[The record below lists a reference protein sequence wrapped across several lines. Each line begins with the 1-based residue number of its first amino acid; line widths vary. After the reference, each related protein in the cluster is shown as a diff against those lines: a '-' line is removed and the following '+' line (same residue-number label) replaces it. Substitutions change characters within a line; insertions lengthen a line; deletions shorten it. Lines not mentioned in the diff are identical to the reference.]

1 MTLLKLMLVFPK
13 VAVLPFGG
21 GYAMVPIFEN
31 ELVRNHAFLTA
42 DEFANLVGL
51 AQVTP
56 GPIGFNSATY
66 VGMAQGG
73 LAGALAASLGVVIP
87 SIVIS
92 LLVAVFLRR
101 AADAQWMKLLMKGVR
116 PCVVGIIGAAVVFFA
131 RTALCWQGAVIFAAV
146 VVLRWMLPMLYALWS
161 LALSALLGYVLFLKP
176 QTSNLRLLTLN
187 NHAFANS

>member
-1 MTLLKLMLVFPK
+1 MTLLKLMLVFAK
-13 VAVLPFGG
+13 VAVLTFGG

-101 AADAQWMKLLMKGVR
+101 AADAKWMKLLMKGVR

-146 VVLRWMLPMLYALWS
+146 VLLRWKLPKLNPLWS
-161 LALSALLGYVLFLKP
+161 LVLSAMLGYVLFL
-176 QTSNLRLLTLN
+176 
-187 NHAFANS
+187 

>member
-1 MTLLKLMLVFPK
+1 MTLLKLMLVFAK
-13 VAVLPFGG
+13 VAVLTFGG

-31 ELVRNHAFLTA
+31 ELVKNHAFLTA

-101 AADAQWMKLLMKGVR
+101 AADAKWMKLLMKGVR

-146 VVLRWMLPMLYALWS
+146 VLLRWKLPKLNQLWS
-161 LALSALLGYVLFLKP
+161 FALSALLGYVLFL
-176 QTSNLRLLTLN
+176 
-187 NHAFANS
+187 

>member
-1 MTLLKLMLVFPK
+1 MTLLKLMLVFAK
-13 VAVLPFGG
+13 VAVLTFGG

-92 LLVAVFLRR
+92 LLVAVFLR

-146 VVLRWMLPMLYALWS
+146 VLLRWKLPKLNPLWS
-161 LALSALLGYVLFLKP
+161 LALSALLGYVLFL
-176 QTSNLRLLTLN
+176 
-187 NHAFANS
+187 

>member
-1 MTLLKLMLVFPK
+1 MTLLKLMLVFAK
-13 VAVLPFGG
+13 VAVLTFGG
-21 GYAMVPIFEN
+21 GYAMVPSFEN

-42 DEFANLVGL
+42 DEVANLVGL

-146 VVLRWMLPMLYALWS
+146 VLLRWKLPKLNPLWS
-161 LALSALLGYVLFLKP
+161 LALSALLGYVLFL
-176 QTSNLRLLTLN
+176 
-187 NHAFANS
+187 

>member
-1 MTLLKLMLVFPK
+1 MTLLKLMLVFAK
-13 VAVLPFGG
+13 VAVLTFGG

-146 VVLRWMLPMLYALWS
+146 VLLRWKLPKLNRLWS
-161 LALSALLGYVLFLKP
+161 LALSALLGYVLFL
-176 QTSNLRLLTLN
+176 
-187 NHAFANS
+187 

>member
-1 MTLLKLMLVFPK
+1 MTLLKLMLVFAK
-13 VAVLPFGG
+13 VAVLTFGG
-21 GYAMVPIFEN
+21 GYAMVPLLEN

-146 VVLRWMLPMLYALWS
+146 VLLRWKLPKLNPLWS
-161 LALSALLGYVLFLKP
+161 LALSALLGYVLFL
-176 QTSNLRLLTLN
+176 
-187 NHAFANS
+187 

>member
-1 MTLLKLMLVFPK
+1 MTLLKLMLVFAK
-13 VAVLPFGG
+13 VAVLTFGG
-21 GYAMVPIFEN
+21 GYAMVPLFEN

-42 DEFANLVGL
+42 DAFANLVGL

-146 VVLRWMLPMLYALWS
+146 VLLRWKLPKLNPLWS
-161 LALSALLGYVLFLKP
+161 LALSALLGYVLFL
-176 QTSNLRLLTLN
+176 
-187 NHAFANS
+187 

>member
-1 MTLLKLMLVFPK
+1 MTLLKLMLVFAK
-13 VAVLPFGG
+13 VAVLTFGG

-146 VVLRWMLPMLYALWS
+146 VLLRWKLPKLNPLWS
-161 LALSALLGYVLFLKP
+161 LALSALLGYVLFL
-176 QTSNLRLLTLN
+176 
-187 NHAFANS
+187 

>member
-1 MTLLKLMLVFPK
+1 MTLLKLMLVFAK
-13 VAVLPFGG
+13 VAVLTFGG

-42 DEFANLVGL
+42 DVFANLVGL

-146 VVLRWMLPMLYALWS
+146 VLLRWKLPKLNPLWS
-161 LALSALLGYVLFLKP
+161 LALSALLGYVLFL
-176 QTSNLRLLTLN
+176 
-187 NHAFANS
+187 

>member
-1 MTLLKLMLVFPK
+1 MTLLKLMLVFAK
-13 VAVLPFGG
+13 VAVLTFGG
-21 GYAMVPIFEN
+21 GYAMVPIFDN
-31 ELVRNHAFLTA
+31 ELVKNHAFLTA

-146 VVLRWMLPMLYALWS
+146 VLLRWKLPKLNPLWS
-161 LALSALLGYVLFLKP
+161 LALSALLGYVLFL
-176 QTSNLRLLTLN
+176 
-187 NHAFANS
+187 

>member
-1 MTLLKLMLVFPK
+1 MTLLKLMLVFAK
-13 VAVLPFGG
+13 VAVLTFGG
-21 GYAMVPIFEN
+21 GYAMVPLFEN

-101 AADAQWMKLLMKGVR
+101 AADAKWMKLLMKGVR

-146 VVLRWMLPMLYALWS
+146 VLLRWKLPKLNPLWS
-161 LALSALLGYVLFLKP
+161 LALSALLGYVLFL
-176 QTSNLRLLTLN
+176 
-187 NHAFANS
+187 

>member
-1 MTLLKLMLVFPK
+1 MTLLKLMLVFAK
-13 VAVLPFGG
+13 VAVLTFGG

-31 ELVRNHAFLTA
+31 ELVKNHAFLTA

-146 VVLRWMLPMLYALWS
+146 VLLRWKLPKLNPFWS
-161 LALSALLGYVLFLKP
+161 LALSALLGYVLFL
-176 QTSNLRLLTLN
+176 
-187 NHAFANS
+187 

>member
-1 MTLLKLMLVFPK
+1 MTLLKLMLVFAK
-13 VAVLPFGG
+13 VAVLTFGG
-21 GYAMVPIFEN
+21 GYAMVPLFEN

-56 GPIGFNSATY
+56 GPIGLNSATY

-101 AADAQWMKLLMKGVR
+101 AADAKWMKLLMKGVR

-146 VVLRWMLPMLYALWS
+146 VLLRWKLPKLNPLWS
-161 LALSALLGYVLFLKP
+161 LALSALLGYVLFL
-176 QTSNLRLLTLN
+176 
-187 NHAFANS
+187 

>member
-1 MTLLKLMLVFPK
+1 MTLLKLMLVFAK
-13 VAVLPFGG
+13 VAVLTFGG

-31 ELVRNHAFLTA
+31 ELVKNHAFLTA

-87 SIVIS
+87 SLVIS

-146 VVLRWMLPMLYALWS
+146 VLLRWKLPKLNPLWS
-161 LALSALLGYVLFLKP
+161 LALSALLGYVLFL
-176 QTSNLRLLTLN
+176 
-187 NHAFANS
+187 

>member
-1 MTLLKLMLVFPK
+1 MTLLKLMLVFAK
-13 VAVLPFGG
+13 VAVLTFGG

-56 GPIGFNSATY
+56 GPIDFNSATY

-146 VVLRWMLPMLYALWS
+146 VLLRWKLPKLNPLWS
-161 LALSALLGYVLFLKP
+161 LALSALLGYVLFL
-176 QTSNLRLLTLN
+176 
-187 NHAFANS
+187 

>member
-1 MTLLKLMLVFPK
+1 MTLLKLMLVFAK
-13 VAVLPFGG
+13 VAVLTFGG

-56 GPIGFNSATY
+56 GPIGLNSATY

-146 VVLRWMLPMLYALWS
+146 VLLRWKLPKLNPLWS
-161 LALSALLGYVLFLKP
+161 LALSALLGYVLFL
-176 QTSNLRLLTLN
+176 
-187 NHAFANS
+187 

>member
-1 MTLLKLMLVFPK
+1 MTLLKLMLVFAK
-13 VAVLPFGG
+13 VAVLTFGG
-21 GYAMVPIFEN
+21 GYAMVPLFEN

-56 GPIGFNSATY
+56 GPIGLNSATY

-101 AADAQWMKLLMKGVR
+101 AADAKWMKLLMKGVR

-131 RTALCWQGAVIFAAV
+131 RTALCWQGAVIFAS
-146 VVLRWMLPMLYALWS
+146 VVLLRWKLPKLNPLWS
-161 LALSALLGYVLFLKP
+161 LALSALLGYVLFL
-176 QTSNLRLLTLN
+176 
-187 NHAFANS
+187 

>member
-1 MTLLKLMLVFPK
+1 MTLLKLMLVFAK
-13 VAVLPFGG
+13 VAVLTFGG
-21 GYAMVPIFEN
+21 GYAMVPLFEN
-31 ELVRNHAFLTA
+31 ELVKNHAFLTA

-101 AADAQWMKLLMKGVR
+101 AADARWMKLLMKGVR

-146 VVLRWMLPMLYALWS
+146 VLLRWKLPKLNPLWS
-161 LALSALLGYVLFLKP
+161 LALSALLGYVLFL
-176 QTSNLRLLTLN
+176 
-187 NHAFANS
+187 

>member
-1 MTLLKLMLVFPK
+1 MTLLKLMLVFAK
-13 VAVLPFGG
+13 VAVLTFGG
-21 GYAMVPIFEN
+21 GYAMVPLFEN

-146 VVLRWMLPMLYALWS
+146 VLLRWKLPQLNPLWS
-161 LALSALLGYVLFLKP
+161 LALSALLGYVLFL
-176 QTSNLRLLTLN
+176 
-187 NHAFANS
+187 

>member
-1 MTLLKLMLVFPK
+1 MTLLKLMLVFAK
-13 VAVLPFGG
+13 VAVLTFGG

-66 VGMAQGG
+66 VGMAQCG

-146 VVLRWMLPMLYALWS
+146 VLLRWKLPKFNPLWS
-161 LALSALLGYVLFLKP
+161 LALSALLGYVLFL
-176 QTSNLRLLTLN
+176 
-187 NHAFANS
+187 

>member
-1 MTLLKLMLVFPK
+1 MTLLKLMLVFAK
-13 VAVLPFGG
+13 VAVLTFGG
-21 GYAMVPIFEN
+21 GYAMVPLFEN
-31 ELVRNHAFLTA
+31 ELVRNHAILTA

-146 VVLRWMLPMLYALWS
+146 VLLRWKLPKLNPLWS
-161 LALSALLGYVLFLKP
+161 LALSALLGYVLFL
-176 QTSNLRLLTLN
+176 
-187 NHAFANS
+187 

>member
-1 MTLLKLMLVFPK
+1 MTLLKLMLVFAK
-13 VAVLPFGG
+13 VAVLTFGG
-21 GYAMVPIFEN
+21 GYAMVPLFEN

-101 AADAQWMKLLMKGVR
+101 AADARWMKLLMKGVR

-146 VVLRWMLPMLYALWS
+146 VLLRWKLPKLNPLWS
-161 LALSALLGYVLFLKP
+161 LALSALLGYVLFL
-176 QTSNLRLLTLN
+176 
-187 NHAFANS
+187 

>member
-1 MTLLKLMLVFPK
+1 MTLLKLMLVFAK
-13 VAVLPFGG
+13 VAVLTFGG

-42 DEFANLVGL
+42 DEVANLVGL
-51 AQVTP
+51 AQVTA

-146 VVLRWMLPMLYALWS
+146 VLLRWKLPKLNPLWS
-161 LALSALLGYVLFLKP
+161 LALSALLGYVLFL
-176 QTSNLRLLTLN
+176 
-187 NHAFANS
+187 

>member
-1 MTLLKLMLVFPK
+1 MTLLKLVLVFAK
-13 VAVLPFGG
+13 VAVLTFGG

-31 ELVRNHAFLTA
+31 ELVKNHAFLTA

-146 VVLRWMLPMLYALWS
+146 VLLRWKLPKLNPLWS
-161 LALSALLGYVLFLKP
+161 LALSALLGYVLFL
-176 QTSNLRLLTLN
+176 
-187 NHAFANS
+187 

>member
-1 MTLLKLMLVFPK
+1 MTLLKLMLVFAK
-13 VAVLPFGG
+13 VAVLTFGG

-31 ELVRNHAFLTA
+31 ELVKNHAFLTA

-101 AADAQWMKLLMKGVR
+101 AADAKWMKLLMKGVR
-116 PCVVGIIGAAVVFFA
+116 PCVVGIIGAPVVFFA

-146 VVLRWMLPMLYALWS
+146 VLLRWKLPKLNPLWS
-161 LALSALLGYVLFLKP
+161 LALSALLGYVLFL
-176 QTSNLRLLTLN
+176 
-187 NHAFANS
+187 

>member
-1 MTLLKLMLVFPK
+1 MTLLKLMLVFAK
-13 VAVLPFGG
+13 VAVLTFGG

-31 ELVRNHAFLTA
+31 ELVKNHAFLTA

-51 AQVTP
+51 AQGTP

-146 VVLRWMLPMLYALWS
+146 VLLRWKLPKLNPLWS
-161 LALSALLGYVLFLKP
+161 LALSALLGYVLFL
-176 QTSNLRLLTLN
+176 
-187 NHAFANS
+187 